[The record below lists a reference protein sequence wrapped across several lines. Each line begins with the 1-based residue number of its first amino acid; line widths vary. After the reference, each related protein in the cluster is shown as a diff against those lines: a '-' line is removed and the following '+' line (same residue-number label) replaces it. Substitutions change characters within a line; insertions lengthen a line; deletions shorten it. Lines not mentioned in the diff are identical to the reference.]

1 MTRSMFAGT
10 VAAVALL
17 GGCSEPP
24 PTNNAAANVA
34 SPEPSPAASPSAWAS
49 LRNDIGKYP
58 RDISLFERSPVGD
71 DLKALLGDDFDT
83 FKTNMEVQG
92 SLTAADG
99 VLWVSGNKPHQG
111 GDEAAY
117 LLIDPAAE
125 QLEVGLWHDG
135 SFRTFTTSGA
145 SIDKP
150 ADVRTMIDNA
160 REAP

>member
-1 MTRSMFAGT
+1 MFVGAI
-10 VAAVALL
+10 VAVALL
-17 GGCSEPP
+17 AGCSEPAA
-24 PTNNAAANVA
+24 TNNAAANVA
-34 SPEPSPAASPSAWAS
+34 TPEPNPAASPSGWAG

-58 RDISLFERSPVGD
+58 RDIGLFETSAIGD
-71 DLKALLGDDFDT
+71 DLQALLGDDFDT

-92 SLTAADG
+92 SLTEEDG

-135 SFRTFTTSGA
+135 RFRTFTTPGA
-145 SIDKP
+145 AIAKP
-150 ADVRTMIDNA
+150 VDVRTMIANA
-160 REAP
+160 PEAP